1 MKKRDRKALI
11 AYVRE
16 TADNIGLRDWEIRL
30 SGEPATE
37 GKAAS
42 VQAAFGRKF
51 ARILVGKNFR
61 NESPEDQRDTIV
73 HELIHLHL
81 EPAADMV
88 YRDLEKILGRPAD
101 AVFTN
106 GFDRQ
111 LEYAIDGL
119 AGAISPSLPV
129 IDWPKEKKGS

>member
-1 MKKRDRKALI
+1 MKKRDRKALVTYI
-11 AYVRE
+11 RS
-16 TADNIGLRDWEIRL
+16 TADQVGLKDWEVVL
-30 SGEPATE
+30 SDEPAAE

-51 ARILVGKNFR
+51 ARILIGKGFR
-61 NESPEDQRDTIV
+61 GEAPEDQRDTIM
-73 HELIHLHL
+73 HELVHLHL

-111 LEYAIDGL
+111 LEYGIDAL
-119 AGAISPSLPV
+119 AGALAPHLPL
-129 IDWPKEKKGS
+129 IEWPKPKGK